1 MASSSGMYGMVGIGI
16 AAAVGFVFALSLL
29 SNSGIVGEGGQTP
42 EEFQQRESSTIS
54 GEDATTMMESNDE
67 GQANMKTTGNGSSSG
82 GMLTMQAPSGD
93 LNPVLA
99 SLAVLNSQR
108 EVIGEVGEDMEF
120 KAGEAVFI
128 EGILH
133 NPHGTEL
140 LPQGISLA
148 VVNSANEMEPEGGAV
163 FNGIIPAGGNVA
175 LDLYWK
181 PGAAGN
187 YTIVLSSDNV
197 AESIASVQ
205 VRAVD

>member
-29 SNSGIVGEGGQTP
+29 SNSGIVGDGGQTP
-42 EEFQQRESSTIS
+42 EEFQQRESSTTS
-54 GEDATTMMESNDE
+54 GEDATTMMEFNDE
-67 GQANMKTTGNGSSSG
+67 GQANMKTTGNDSSSG
-82 GMLTMQAPSGD
+82 GMLTMEAPSGD
-93 LNPVLA
+93 LNPALA
-99 SLAVLNSQR
+99 SLAVLNSKR
-108 EVIGEVGEDMEF
+108 EVIGEVGEGREF
-120 KAGEAVFI
+120 KVGEAVFI

-133 NPHGTEL
+133 NPHDTEL

-148 VVNSANEMEPEGGAV
+148 VVNSANEMEPEGIAV
-163 FNGIIPAGGNVA
+163 FNGIVPAGGNLA

-187 YTIVLSSDNV
+187 YRIVLSSDNV
-197 AESIASVQ
+197 AEPIASVQ